1 MGMNFLYNEFLLLG
15 RVIKMFIY
23 LILPNGQLTLHILIQ
38 MSNDFKKRKI
48 IKKDIM
54 PNKRIVPYRH
64 RI

>member
-1 MGMNFLYNEFLLLG
+1 
-15 RVIKMFIY
+15 MFIY
-23 LILPNGQLTLHILIQ
+23 LILPNGQLTLHILIK
-38 MSNDFKKRKI
+38 MSKDFKKRKI